1 MTGGVEPNM
10 TIDIENPAFIHGLIA
25 KERRDKASGG
35 RWILLPI
42 AALTLAYLTPFYY
55 LLVTVFKST
64 PEYATTGVLQLPRS
78 LTPFA
83 DNVAL
88 AWTVARLDAAGL
100 NSFSYGLIGAFLAV
114 GFAAAAAYG
123 MTRLNLIGSNGWFML
138 IFTGT
143 LFPFQMY
150 LVPLLFGYQR
160 LGLVNTWLGMLAV
173 YVAISI
179 PFPLLVLRNSFSAIS
194 REIDEAARIEGAGE
208 WRVFISMIVP
218 NAAGP
223 LIALFL
229 LQFTWI
235 WNDLLFS
242 SILANGIEVR
252 SVMVALQS
260 LQGTYSSLGPNV
272 VMTATLISSVP
283 TVLLFLALR
292 KYFMVGLQL
301 GTK

>member
-1 MTGGVEPNM
+1 MAVDLTNQQFVKSL
-10 TIDIENPAFIHGLIA
+10 ID
-25 KERRDKASGG
+25 KERRKSAVGG

-42 AALTLAYLTPFYY
+42 IVLTLAYLTPFYY
-55 LLVTVFKST
+55 LVVTVFKTT
-64 PEYATTGVLQLPRS
+64 PEYAAKGVLELPSS
-78 LTPFA
+78 LAPFI
-83 DNVAL
+83 DNVVQ
-88 AWTVARLDAAGL
+88 AWTIARLDAAAT
-100 NSFSYGLIGAFLAV
+100 NSLTYGLVGAAIAV
-114 GFAAAAAYG
+114 AFAAAAAYG

-160 LGLVNTWLGMLAV
+160 VGMVNTWVGMLAV
-173 YVAISI
+173 YVAICI

-194 REIDEAARIEGAGE
+194 REIDEAARIEGASE
-208 WRVFISMIVP
+208 WRVFVSMILP
-218 NAAGP
+218 NAVGP

-242 SILANGIEVR
+242 SILANGIQVR
-252 SVMVALQS
+252 SIMVALQS
-260 LQGTYSSLGPNV
+260 LQGTYSTLGPNV
-272 VMTATLISSVP
+272 VITASLISSIP
-283 TVLLFLALR
+283 TVLLFVALM
-292 KYFMVGLQL
+292 KYFMAGLQL

>member
-1 MTGGVEPNM
+1 MAV
-10 TIDIENPAFIHGLIA
+10 DISNQQFISGLIE
-25 KERRDKASGG
+25 KEKRAQRQGG
-35 RWILLPI
+35 RWLAIPIL
-42 AALTLAYLTPFYY
+42 ALTIAYLTPLYY
-55 LLVTVFKST
+55 LFVTIFKTSE
-64 PEYATTGVLQLPRS
+64 EYAKKGVLELPDS
-78 LTPFA
+78 LAPLA
-83 DNVAL
+83 DNVVQ
-88 AWTVARLDAAGL
+88 AWTIANLGQAAM
-100 NSFSYGLIGAFLAV
+100 NSFSYALVGAV
-114 GFAAAAAYG
+114 ISVSFAAAAAYG
-123 MTRLNLIGSNGWFML
+123 MTRLHLLGANGWFML

-160 LGLVNTWLGMLAV
+160 LGLVNTWFGMLLV
-173 YVAISI
+173 YVAICI

-194 REIDEAARIEGAGE
+194 REVDEAARIEGASE

-218 NAAGP
+218 NAVGP

-229 LQFTWI
+229 LQFTFI

-260 LQGTYSSLGPNV
+260 LQGTYSTLGPNV
-272 VMTATLISSVP
+272 VITATLISSIP
-283 TVLLFLALR
+283 TVLLFIALR
-292 KYFMVGLQL
+292 KYFMAGLQL